1 MAPTFEIRRL
11 MRDDAADYRAIRL
24 EGLERHPE
32 AFGASYEDEA
42 ARDLD
47 VFVKRLVDGVVFG
60 GFQAGAS
67 QAGASQAG
75 ALCGIAGYFVHPGP
89 KERHKATL
97 VGMYVR
103 DAARG
108 AGLAGRL
115 VDRVIADAAGHV
127 ELLHLTVNTANPTA
141 RRLYERRGFTCFG
154 VDPRSLKVAGR
165 YHDEALMVLDLRIQ
179 GK

>member
-1 MAPTFEIRRL
+1 MAKPFDIRRL
-11 MRDDAADYRAIRL
+11 TRDDAAIYRAIRL

-47 VFVKRLVDGVVFG
+47 AFAKRLVGGVIFG
-60 GFQAGAS
+60 GF
-67 QAGASQAG
+67 QAG
-75 ALCGIAGYFVHPGP
+75 ALCGIAGYFVHPEP
-89 KERHKATL
+89 KVRHKAAL

-103 DAARG
+103 EGARG
-108 AGLAGRL
+108 AGLAGQL
-115 VDRVIADAAGHV
+115 VDRVVGHAAQHV
-127 ELLHLTVNTANPTA
+127 ELLHLTVNTANPVA

-154 VDPRSLKVAGR
+154 VDPRSLKVGGR
-165 YHDEALMVLDLRIQ
+165 YYDEALMVLDLRVM